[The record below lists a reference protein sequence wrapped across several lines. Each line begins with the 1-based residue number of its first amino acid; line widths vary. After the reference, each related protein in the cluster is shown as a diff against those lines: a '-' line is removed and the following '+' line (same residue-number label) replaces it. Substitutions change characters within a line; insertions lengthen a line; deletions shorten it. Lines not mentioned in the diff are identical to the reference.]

1 MDHFLPS
8 HQNFTRNS
16 ARNSK
21 IEALKNFS
29 RKMTQI
35 GSFQGLKIDFEIQ
48 WQYRIFWQVSR
59 IQKSYPICRRQ
70 KVEVDST
77 PSALWYSIDLIYIV
91 YLSQSLMF
99 SHLSIRSI
107 LLIVVVLANWNF
119 FDIKDSGD
127 FKRNPR
133 NPWNINQAE
142 DFFLSLNSFTLWH
155 FCFSL
160 I

>member
-1 MDHFLPS
+1 MSIFYIKAVWLSVKKDGTFSTTWLKTQSYFNHKA
-8 HQNFTRNS
+8 TINS
-16 ARNSK
+16 
-21 IEALKNFS
+21 
-29 RKMTQI
+29 TCI
-35 GSFQGLKIDFEIQ
+35 GKEPV
-48 WQYRIFWQVSR
+48 QY
-59 IQKSYPICRRQ
+59 
-70 KVEVDST
+70 
-77 PSALWYSIDLIYIV
+77 IDLIYIV

-142 DFFLSLNSFTLWH
+142 DFFFKFEFFVTFLFFFNLNVKEAQKTKKKYTVTS
-155 FCFSL
+155 
-160 I
+160 